1 MQQMASTWT
10 ARRRSSSLLFVS
22 WLTCSL
28 SLGLTQAARSAD
40 LIPFNMGISAPVVS
54 ILPVFLAE
62 TGGFYEKQ
70 GLKVSIISAEGGTR
84 GLQVLM
90 SGEMQAMHVGL
101 APVVQANAQGADLR
115 LVAATTN
122 TLPIALYATKK
133 TSPPLPK
140 GSTIGISTFGS
151 ETDIA
156 TTLALK
162 QLGMSRDDVT
172 ISQIGGSSQRF
183 AALIAG
189 RIDAAPL
196 LEPTITAAKLRGF
209 PVVLDLAA
217 QKSPWIFDAVVVT
230 RTYMQEHPDTIRR
243 FLKAYI
249 EGAIRALADPA
260 FAKETIAKRLKASD
274 PKVID
279 ASYEEFKR
287 LMPLDAAPSAEGA
300 KAVIAALEGM
310 KSPVGSK
317 NVDDYLDMRFI
328 NDLKKEGFFDALK
341 KQYNIH

>member
-1 MQQMASTWT
+1 MQQMLLLGRIS
-10 ARRRSSSLLFVS
+10 RYRPSSILLGAC
-22 WLTCSL
+22 LACSPAVM
-28 SLGLTQAARSAD
+28 QPARSAD

-62 TGGFYEKQ
+62 SGGFYEKQ
-70 GLKVSIISAEGGTR
+70 GLKVSIVSAEGGTR

-90 SGEMQAMHVGL
+90 SGELQAMHVGL

-122 TLPIALYATKK
+122 TLPITIYATRK
-133 TSPPLPK
+133 TTPPLPK
-140 GSTIGISTFGS
+140 GSSIGISTFGS

-209 PVVLDLAA
+209 TPVVDLAA
-217 QKSPWIFDAVVVT
+217 QNSPWIFDAVVVT
-230 RTYMQEHPDTIRR
+230 RSTIQEHPDNVRR

-249 EGAIRALADPA
+249 EGAIRGLVDPP
-260 FAKETIAKRLKASD
+260 FAKDTIARRLKAKD
-274 PKVID
+274 QAVID

-300 KAVIAALEGM
+300 KTVIAELEAM
-310 KSPVGSK
+310 KAPVGSR
-317 NVDDYLDMRFI
+317 NVGDYLDLRFI
-328 NDLKKEGFFDALK
+328 EELKAEGFFDALR
-341 KQYNIH
+341 KQYGIH

>member
-1 MQQMASTWT
+1 MQQMAS
-10 ARRRSSSLLFVS
+10 RQIGRCRSSSLLVGV
-22 WLTCSL
+22 WLACSF
-28 SLGLTQAARSAD
+28 GAAQTVRGAD

-54 ILPVFLAE
+54 ILPVFLAD

-122 TLPIALYATKK
+122 TLPIALYATRK
-133 TSPPLPK
+133 TTPPLPK
-140 GSTIGISTFGS
+140 GGTIGISTFGS

-156 TTLALK
+156 VTLALK

-209 PVVLDLAA
+209 TPVVDLAA

-230 RTYMQEHPDTIRR
+230 RSYMQEHPDTIRR

-260 FAKETIAKRLKASD
+260 FAKDTISKRLKTND
-274 PKVID
+274 PAVIE

-287 LMPLDAAPSAEGA
+287 LMPLDAAPSADGA
-300 KAVIAALEGM
+300 KSVIAELEAM
-310 KSPVGSK
+310 KVPVGSK
-317 NVDDYLDMRFI
+317 DAGDYLDLRFI
-328 NDLKKEGFFDALK
+328 DALKKEGFFDALR
-341 KQYNIH
+341 KQYGIQ

>member
-1 MQQMASTWT
+1 MQHLAWKQTT
-10 ARRRSSSLLFVS
+10 PRRSVHALFGACLVA
-22 WLTCSL
+22 CSL
-28 SLGLTQAARSAD
+28 GAPGSARAAD

-54 ILPVFLAE
+54 ILPVYLAE
-62 TGGFYEKQ
+62 SGGFYEKQ
-70 GLKVSIISAEGGTR
+70 GLKVSILSAEGGTR
-84 GLQVLM
+84 GLQVLL
-90 SGEMQAMHVGL
+90 SGEIQAMHVGL

-115 LVAATTN
+115 LVASTTN

-133 TSPPLPK
+133 TTPPLPK

-189 RIDAAPL
+189 RLDAAPL

-209 PVVLDLAA
+209 SPVVDLAA
-217 QKSPWIFDAVVVT
+217 QKTPWIFDAVVVT
-230 RTYMQEHPDTIRR
+230 RSYMKEHPDNIRR

-260 FAKETIAKRLKASD
+260 FAKDTIAKRLKTND
-274 PKVID
+274 PAVID

-287 LMPLDAAPSAEGA
+287 LMPLDAVPSAEGA
-300 KAVIAALEGM
+300 KKVLAELKTMNV
-310 KSPVGSK
+310 PVGSEK
-317 NVDDYLDMRFI
+317 VDDYLDMTFI
-328 NDLKKEGFFDALK
+328 EDLKKEGFFDAVW
-341 KQYNIH
+341 KQYGVR

>member
-1 MQQMASTWT
+1 MQQMASRWT
-10 ARRRSSSLLFVS
+10 APRRSSSLLFGA
-22 WLTCSL
+22 WLACSL
-28 SLGLTQAARSAD
+28 GFTQAARSAD

-54 ILPVFLAE
+54 ILPVYLAE
-62 TGGFYEKQ
+62 SGGFYEKQ

-133 TSPPLPK
+133 TTPPLPK
-140 GSTIGISTFGS
+140 GSTVGISTFGS
-151 ETDIA
+151 ETDVAVTI
-156 TTLALK
+156 ALK

-209 PVVLDLAA
+209 SVVVDLAA

-230 RTYMQEHPDTIRR
+230 RSYMQEHPDTIRR

-260 FAKETIAKRLKASD
+260 FAKDTISKRLKTND
-274 PKVID
+274 PTVIE

-300 KAVIAALEGM
+300 KTVIAELEGM
-310 KSPVGSK
+310 KAPVGSR
-317 NVDDYLDMRFI
+317 NVGDYLDLRFI
-328 NDLKKEGFFDALK
+328 DELKKEGFFDALK
-341 KQYNIH
+341 KQYGIH